1 MGTVVDLSMTLIAI
15 LVVAIAQ
22 IAAPPVATVAQG
34 AYSGISDASE
44 VVARSRVEWDALWKA
59 HAGLQPIPA
68 VDFSQEFIAAVF
80 LGTRPSG
87 GFGAEILGTRRE
99 AAALVIEYRERV
111 PAASDIVTQA
121 LTSPFH
127 IVKVPR
133 FDGPI
138 RFRKIK

>member
-1 MGTVVDLSMTLIAI
+1 MMLIAI

-22 IAAPPVATVAQG
+22 SAPSPVATVAQG
-34 AYSGISDASE
+34 GYSGISDASE
-44 VVARSRVEWDALWKA
+44 VVVRSPAEWDALWKA
-59 HAGLQPIPA
+59 HAGLKPIPS
-68 VDFSQEFIAAVF
+68 VDFSQDFIAAVF

-87 GFGAEILGTRRE
+87 GFSVEVLGTRRD
-99 AAALVIEYRERV
+99 AAALVIEYRERA

-133 FDGPI
+133 
-138 RFRKIK
+138 

>member
-1 MGTVVDLSMTLIAI
+1 MLLIAI

-22 IAAPPVATVAQG
+22 SANPPVTTVAQG

-44 VVARSRVEWDALWKA
+44 VVVRSQAEWNALWKA
-59 HAGLQPIPA
+59 HAGLQPLPA

-80 LGTRPSG
+80 LGTRGSG
-87 GFGAEILGTRRE
+87 GFGAEIVGTRRE

-127 IVKVPR
+127 IVRVLR

>member
-1 MGTVVDLSMTLIAI
+1 MTLIAI
-15 LVVAIAQ
+15 LIVAIAQ
-22 IAAPPVATVAQG
+22 GASPRVTTVAQG
-34 AYSGISDASE
+34 AYSGINDTSE
-44 VVARSRVEWDALWKA
+44 VVARSPAEWDALWKA
-59 HAGLQPIPA
+59 HAGLQAIPM
-68 VDFSQEFIAAVF
+68 VDFSQELIAAIF

-87 GFGAEILGTRRE
+87 GFSAEILGTRRE
-99 AAALVIEYRERV
+99 AAALVIEYRERA

-127 IVKVPR
+127 IVKMTR

>member
-1 MGTVVDLSMTLIAI
+1 MMLIAI

-22 IAAPPVATVAQG
+22 SAAQPVTTVAQG

-44 VVARSRVEWDALWKA
+44 VVLRSRAEWDALWKA

-68 VDFSQEFIAAVF
+68 VDFSQEVVVAVF
-80 LGTRPSG
+80 LGARRSG

-111 PAASDIVTQA
+111 PAAGDIVTQA
-121 LTSPFH
+121 ITSPFH
-127 IVKVPR
+127 IVRVPR
-133 FDGPI
+133 FDGSI

>member
-1 MGTVVDLSMTLIAI
+1 MMLIAI

-22 IAAPPVATVAQG
+22 SATPPVATVAQG

-44 VVARSRVEWDALWKA
+44 VVVRSQVEWDALWKA
-59 HAGLQPIPA
+59 HAGLKPVPA
-68 VDFSQEFIAAVF
+68 VDFSREFIAAVF

-87 GFGAEILGTRRE
+87 GFGVEILGTRRE
-99 AAALVIEYRERV
+99 AAAAVIEYRERA

-127 IVKVPR
+127 IVKVRR

>member
-1 MGTVVDLSMTLIAI
+1 MTLIAI
-15 LVVAIAQ
+15 LVVAIVQSAN
-22 IAAPPVATVAQG
+22 PPVMTVAQG

-44 VVARSRVEWDALWKA
+44 VVVRSQVEWDALWKA
-59 HAGLQPIPA
+59 HAGLKPIPA
-68 VDFSQEFIAAVF
+68 VDFAQELIAAVF

-87 GFGAEILGTRRE
+87 GFGVEILGTRRE
-99 AAALVIEYRERV
+99 AAALVIEYRERA
-111 PAASDIVTQA
+111 PAATDIVTQA

-127 IVKVPR
+127 IVKVLQ

>member
-1 MGTVVDLSMTLIAI
+1 MMLIAI
-15 LVVAIAQ
+15 LAVAFAQ
-22 IAAPPVATVAQG
+22 IATPSVMTVAQG

-44 VVARSRVEWDALWKA
+44 VVVRSRAEWDALWKA

-99 AAALVIEYRERV
+99 AASLVIEYRERM
-111 PAASDIVTQA
+111 PAASDVVTQA

-127 IVKVPR
+127 IVRVPR
-133 FDGPI
+133 FEGPI

>member
-1 MGTVVDLSMTLIAI
+1 MMLIAI
-15 LVVAIAQ
+15 LVVAVAQ
-22 IAAPPVATVAQG
+22 SAVPPVATVAQG

-44 VVARSRVEWDALWKA
+44 VVVRSRVEWDALWKA
-59 HAGLQPIPA
+59 HAGLKPIPGV

-87 GFGAEILGTRRE
+87 GFGVEILGTRRE
-99 AAALVIEYRERV
+99 AAALVIEYRERA

>member
-1 MGTVVDLSMTLIAI
+1 MTLIAI

-22 IAAPPVATVAQG
+22 SAAPPVTTVGQG
-34 AYSGISDASE
+34 AYSGINDASE
-44 VVARSRVEWDALWKA
+44 LVVRSPTEWDALWKA
-59 HAGLQPIPA
+59 HAGLKPIPA
-68 VDFSQEFIAAVF
+68 VDFSQELIAAVF

-87 GFGAEILGTRRE
+87 GFGVEILGTRRE
-99 AAALVIEYRERV
+99 AAALVIEYRERA
-111 PAASDIVTQA
+111 PAAGDIVTQA

>member
-1 MGTVVDLSMTLIAI
+1 MMLIAI

-22 IAAPPVATVAQG
+22 SAAPRVTTVVRG

-44 VVARSRVEWDALWKA
+44 VVVRSPAEWDALWKA

-87 GFGAEILGTRRE
+87 GFGVEILGTRRE

-127 IVKVPR
+127 IVKVPQ

>member
-1 MGTVVDLSMTLIAI
+1 MTLIAI

-22 IAAPPVATVAQG
+22 SANSPVTTVAQG
-34 AYSGISDASE
+34 AYSGVSEASD
-44 VVARSRVEWDALWKA
+44 VVVRSQVEWDALWKA
-59 HAGLQPIPA
+59 HAGLKPIPA
-68 VDFSQEFIAAVF
+68 VDFSQEFIAVVF

-99 AAALVIEYRERV
+99 AAVLVIEYRERA

>member
-1 MGTVVDLSMTLIAI
+1 MMLIAI

-22 IAAPPVATVAQG
+22 SATPPVTTVAQG

-44 VVARSRVEWDALWKA
+44 VVVRSRAEWDALWKA

-80 LGTRPSG
+80 LGTRRSG

-127 IVKVPR
+127 IVRVPR

>member
-1 MGTVVDLSMTLIAI
+1 MMLIAI

-22 IAAPPVATVAQG
+22 SAAQPVTTVAQG

-44 VVARSRVEWDALWKA
+44 VVVRSRAEWDALWKA

-68 VDFSQEFIAAVF
+68 VDFSQEFVVAVF
-80 LGTRPSG
+80 LGARRSG

-111 PAASDIVTQA
+111 PAAGDIVTQA
-121 LTSPFH
+121 ITSPFH
-127 IVKVPR
+127 IVRVPR
-133 FDGPI
+133 FDGSI

>member
-1 MGTVVDLSMTLIAI
+1 MMLIAI
-15 LVVAIAQ
+15 LVMAIAQ
-22 IAAPPVATVAQG
+22 SAAPPVATVAQG

-44 VVARSRVEWDALWKA
+44 VVVRSQAEWDALWKA
-59 HAGLQPIPA
+59 HAGLKPTPA

-87 GFGAEILGTRRE
+87 GFGAEILGTRRD

>member
-1 MGTVVDLSMTLIAI
+1 MTLIAI

-22 IAAPPVATVAQG
+22 SAAPPVTTVAQG

-44 VVARSRVEWDALWKA
+44 VVVRSPAEWNALWKA

-68 VDFSQEFIAAVF
+68 VDFSQELVAAVF

-87 GFGAEILGTRRE
+87 GFGVEILGTRRE

-127 IVKVPR
+127 IVKLPR
-133 FDGPI
+133 FDGSI

>member
-1 MGTVVDLSMTLIAI
+1 MMLIAI

-22 IAAPPVATVAQG
+22 SATPPVATVAQG

-44 VVARSRVEWDALWKA
+44 VVVRSPAEWGALWKA
-59 HAGLQPIPA
+59 HAGLKPIPA

-87 GFGAEILGTRRE
+87 GFGAEIVGTRRD
-99 AAALVIEYRERV
+99 AAALVIEYRERA
-111 PAASDIVTQA
+111 PAATDIVTQA

>member
-1 MGTVVDLSMTLIAI
+1 MTLIAI
-15 LVVAIAQ
+15 LVLAMAQ
-22 IAAPPVATVAQG
+22 SAAPRITTVAQG
-34 AYSGISDASE
+34 AYSGINDASE
-44 VVARSRVEWDALWKA
+44 VVVRSPTEWDALWKA
-59 HAGLQPIPA
+59 HAGLQSIPT
-68 VDFSQEFIAAVF
+68 VDFSQEFVAAVF

-87 GFGAEILGTRRE
+87 GFGAEIVGTRRE
-99 AAALVIEYRERV
+99 ADALVIEYRERA

-127 IVKVPR
+127 IVKVLR